1 MTNLVSEAGV
11 GTVCV
16 VPQLGILGVVT
27 PGVTSS
33 AMMIIIV
40 LFNNNND
47 VNYINN
53 TYCLLATSGL
63 VRVPSAA
70 NAASTVGG

>member
-33 AMMIIIV
+33 AIIIIIV
-40 LFNNNND
+40 IFNNNN

>member
-40 LFNNNND
+40 LFNNDN

>member
-1 MTNLVSEAGV
+1 MSEAGV

-40 LFNNNND
+40 LFNNNDD